1 MVPIDA
7 SLIPRMVQ
15 DFRVID
21 TEGTPLLREV
31 AVYNSRGLLILEA
44 RVPDQDDSYFAA
56 DLARPLPELLRDLRS
71 LLQGYCLVAHNAAH
85 DRGVIEASFR
95 ANGLNPPHVDWLCT
109 VEMAQKLHPGLDSY
123 ALAAL
128 CDQLAVGEEP
138 FCRDQAHLA
147 AYDARFTYLLYRHL
161 QRDQHCRHLADAA
174 NPFNSSRVD
183 TPFQMFAD
191 DRKVNQAAFQR
202 LSSVLRSVAAD
213 PNQQSQ
219 GAVLIGE
226 PGSGKTHLVMR
237 LAREVLQNNRLLFV
251 RQPTQAAHVLF
262 HIYSRTLESLVERV
276 GDDDKTQLDLL
287 LIRAIR
293 RIWADDDSEISRD
306 REILSAMEAE
316 DLSRLGPDGSD
327 TRRQRWER
335 IEVRL
340 LRWWGEQQG
349 AAGYG
354 RQILQGLLRFC
365 RYTEPR
371 RRESC
376 RRWLATGE
384 YEPIDKELDGLS
396 AWNDA
401 QLREEFSLQS
411 LRVIGMLCSLDQ
423 PLILVFDQLEGLWL
437 EGNRPVLMS
446 FGQVVKELFTHVPHT
461 LILLTLFPDR
471 WQAFQ
476 RDFDGSVTDR
486 VGQHQIPL
494 EQPHPELIEE
504 ILDLRL
510 EPLGAS
516 ARSLFSPEELNTIL
530 RQPSIRSCLNRA
542 GALYEHRVNGLPLPG
557 ESRFRAILPTDSRED
572 GSLPVRVQQLEH
584 QLDVVLQRLAQLE
597 ASPRHPQLEAPT
609 SSPSPQGNPIAQ
621 QPELASAAEPA
632 PLPPPPVPSP
642 ELVSPEISEVEADFL
657 RYRESSMATLRKR
670 WQKAQIVDGSDDAG
684 KLNQICLAHEQILP
698 VKVDSLKLG
707 NKRVPDNVLVR
718 VKDRSWCIAFL
729 HVTNANAITARLN
742 NLNQLIT
749 RHRHIHFILMRDG
762 FATTIRSAGSMAAME
777 AFRNGSGDGV
787 KRTYWKELD
796 IDRRVALEFTFQ
808 LVTDILN
815 REVDIP
821 LADGLNLLAR
831 HEPDNW
837 IIKLLRP
844 A

>member
-1 MVPIDA
+1 MD
-7 SLIPRMVQ
+7 Q

-21 TEGTPLLREV
+21 TEGTPVMREV
-31 AVYNSRGLLILEA
+31 AVYDSRGQLILEA

-56 DLARPLPELLRDLRS
+56 DLGRPLPDLLRDLRS
-71 LLQGYCLVAHNAAH
+71 LLQGYRLVAHNAVH
-85 DRGVIEASFR
+85 DRAVVEASFR
-95 ANGLNPPHVDWLCT
+95 ACGLNPPHLDWVCT
-109 VEMAQKLHPGLDSY
+109 VEMAQQLHPGLDSY
-123 ALAAL
+123 GLAAL
-128 CDQLAVGEEP
+128 CDRLEVGEEP

-161 QRDQHCRHLADAA
+161 QQDQHCRNLVDAA
-174 NPFNSSRVD
+174 NPFSSSRVD
-183 TPFQMFAD
+183 TPFQIFAD

-251 RQPTQAAHVLF
+251 RQPTQAGYVLF

-276 GDDDKTQLDLL
+276 GENDKTQLDLL

-293 RIWADDDSEISRD
+293 RIWADDDSEINRD

-316 DLSRLGPDGSD
+316 DLSRLGRDGRD
-327 TRRQRWER
+327 TQRHRWER

-365 RYTEPR
+365 RYTELG
-371 RRESC
+371 RREAC

-384 YEPIDKELDGLS
+384 HEPVDKELDGLS

-401 QLREEFSLQS
+401 QLREEFSLQA

-461 LILLTLFPDR
+461 LMLLTLFPDR

-486 VGQHQIPL
+486 VGQHLIPL
-494 EQPHPELIEE
+494 EQPRPELIEE

-510 EPLGAS
+510 QPLGAS
-516 ARSLFSPEELNTIL
+516 ARSLFSPDELNTIL
-530 RQPSIRSCLNRA
+530 RQPSIRRCLNRA
-542 GALYEHRVNGLPLPG
+542 GALYEHRVNGLPLPR
-557 ESRFRAILPTDSRED
+557 ESRTHAIPPTISGNES
-572 GSLPVRVQQLEH
+572 SLQARMLQVEH
-584 QLDVVLQRLAQLE
+584 QLEEVLQRLSQLE
-597 ASPRHPQLEAPT
+597 ATPRYPQLEI
-609 SSPSPQGNPIAQ
+609 PSVLSMPQGNPINN
-621 QPELASAAEPA
+621 QPEKTPSPESA
-632 PLPPPPVPSP
+632 PLPPTPTASA
-642 ELVSPEISEVEADFL
+642 ELTSSEISEVEADFL
-657 RYRESSMATLRKR
+657 RYRESSIATLRER
-670 WQKAQIVDGSDDAG
+670 WEKAQIVDGSDDAG
-684 KLNQICLAHEQILP
+684 KLNQICLAYEQILP

-707 NKRVPDNVLVR
+707 SKRVPDNVLIR

-729 HVTNANAITARLN
+729 HVSNANSITARLN

-762 FATTIRSAGSMAAME
+762 FATTIRSPGSLASME
-777 AFRNGSGDGV
+777 AFRNGTGDGV

-796 IDRRVALEFTFQ
+796 LDRRVALEFTFQ

-815 REVDIP
+815 REVEIP
-821 LADGLNLLAR
+821 LADGLDLLAR

-837 IIKLLRP
+837 ILKLMRS

>member
-1 MVPIDA
+1 MRFQDGAIRTVHT
-7 SLIPRMVQ
+7 RMTQ

-21 TEGTPLLREV
+21 TEGNPILREV
-31 AVYNSRGLLILEA
+31 AVYDSRGRLILESW
-44 RVPDQDDSYFAA
+44 VPAEQDSYFTA
-56 DLARPLPELLRDLRS
+56 DLARPLPDLMRELRS
-71 LLQGYCLVAHNAAH
+71 VLQGYPVIAHNASH
-85 DRGVIEASFR
+85 DQSVLEASF
-95 ANGLNPPHVDWLCT
+95 NECGLNPPRLDWRCT
-109 VEMAQKLHPGLDSY
+109 LEMARDLHPGLESY
-123 ALAAL
+123 ALGAL
-128 CDQLAVGEEP
+128 CDQLGVGEEP

-147 AYDARFTYLLYRHL
+147 AYDARYTYLLYRHL
-161 QRDQHCRHLADAA
+161 QRDQLCRHLSDAV

-183 TPFQMFAD
+183 TPFQTFAD
-191 DRKVNQAAFQR
+191 DRKVNQGAFQR

-219 GAVLIGE
+219 GAILIGE

-251 RQPTQAAHVLF
+251 RQPTQAGHVLF
-262 HIYSRTLESLVERV
+262 HIYTRTLESLVEPV
-276 GDDDKTQLDLL
+276 GDDGKSQLDLL

-293 RIWADDDSEISRD
+293 KIWSDDSSDVGKD
-306 REILSAMEAE
+306 REIASAMEAE
-316 DLSRLGPDGSD
+316 NLDRLGVDGSD
-327 TRRQRWER
+327 ARRQRWER

-340 LRWWGEQQG
+340 LRWWGDQQG

-365 RYTEPR
+365 RYKDPK

-384 YEPIDKELDGLS
+384 HEPVDKELDGLS

-401 QLREEFSLQS
+401 QLREEFSLQA

-446 FGQVVKELFTHVPHT
+446 FGQVIKELFTHVPHT

-486 VGQHQIPL
+486 VGQHLIPL
-494 EQPHPELIEE
+494 EQPGPELIEE

-516 ARSLFSPEELNTIL
+516 ARSLFSPNELETVL
-530 RQPSIRSCLNRA
+530 RQPSIRRCLNRA
-542 GALYEHRVNGLPLPG
+542 GALYEHRIHGVPLPQDTR
-557 ESRFRAILPTDSRED
+557 SANPTS
-572 GSLPVRVQQLEH
+572 GSANGDASLKGRLLQLES
-584 QLDVVLQRLAQLE
+584 QLAEILVRLSHLE
-597 ASPRHPQLEAPT
+597 QSDSQAPKLPPQPSTPSQQEVQPSPGSVPT
-609 SSPSPQGNPIAQ
+609 SGA
-621 QPELASAAEPA
+621 
-632 PLPPPPVPSP
+632 
-642 ELVSPEISEVEADFL
+642 ISDAEADFM
-657 RYRESSMATLRKR
+657 RYRNSNLTTLRQR
-670 WQKAQIVDGSDDAG
+670 WQVAQIVDGSDDAG

-707 NKRVPDNVLVR
+707 NKRVPDNVVIR
-718 VKDRSWCIAFL
+718 VKEQSWCIAFL
-729 HVTNANAITARLN
+729 HVSNANSITARLN
-742 NLNQLIT
+742 NLNQLVM
-749 RHRHIHFILMRDG
+749 RHRHIHFILMRDQ
-762 FATTIRSAGSMAAME
+762 FSTTIRSSGAMSAME

-787 KRTYWKELD
+787 KRTHWKELD
-796 IDRRVALEFTFQ
+796 FERRVDLEFTFQ

-815 REVDIP
+815 REVD
-821 LADGLNLLAR
+821 LNLAEGL
-831 HEPDNW
+831 HLLGQHDPNNW
-837 IIKLLRP
+837 IVKLLRI